1 MATKNLCAK
10 SRPVEQPYEVWRD
23 SQGWEWRVLK
33 KYQVNDLKPYARA
46 FCAVFSPITRE
57 QMAGG
62 YELGDVYLS
71 DIHRYG
77 HLVSTDYPVVVS

>member
-1 MATKNLCAK
+1 MAKNICGK
-10 SRPVEQPYEVWRD
+10 TRPVSNPYEIWV
-23 SQGWEWRVLK
+23 SYNGEWEWHVLK
-33 KYQVNDLKPYARA
+33 KYQTEEKEAVNPYARF

-71 DIHRYG
+71 DITSVAYKKG
-77 HLVSTDYPVVVS
+77 